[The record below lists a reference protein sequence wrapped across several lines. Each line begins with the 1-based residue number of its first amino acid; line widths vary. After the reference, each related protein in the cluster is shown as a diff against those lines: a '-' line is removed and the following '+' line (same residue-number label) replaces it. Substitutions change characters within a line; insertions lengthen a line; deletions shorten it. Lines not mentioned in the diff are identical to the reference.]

1 METKDFVT
9 FQEALEVLINH
20 QGMTKNEATSALEKL
35 GEAQGFNPYDDQI
48 PYEAFFQLE
57 GAADVTGK
65 AVQKALTGSTSSAIA
80 PIASKEEVEKS
91 LVTSVNQSLVSR
103 GLAELPAGLIID
115 MMPERLQAYREA
127 LGLIDEVAFETAVL
141 EQDQKMSENLN
152 RYRQANNEG
161 RKNLRQLFNPET
173 RKALV
178 NGLMS
183 RVGITTEEVDAEVE
197 EFNAQ
202 CAAED
207 QAYLESKIV
216 QPKVVT
222 QEEAIAHLRQK
233 MAKLGIN
240 V

>member
-1 METKDFVT
+1 MENNNDTLT
-9 FQEALEVLINH
+9 FDDALEALMTS
-20 QGMTKNEATSALEKL
+20 QGKTEAEATNALEKI
-35 GEAQGFNPYDDQI
+35 GAAQGFD
-48 PYEAFFQLE
+48 PYEDKIPWNAVFQVD
-57 GAADVTGK
+57 GAMNGADE
-65 AVQKALTGSTSSAIA
+65 AVQKALTSGTSSAIA
-80 PIASKEEVEKS
+80 PVTPKEATNQ
-91 LVTSVNQSLVSR
+91 LVTSVNQSLISR
-103 GLAELPAGLIID
+103 GLAELPADLIID

-127 LGLIDEVAFETAVL
+127 LGLIDEVAFVTAVL

-173 RKALV
+173 RRALV

-222 QEEAIAHLRQK
+222 QEEAVALLKQK
-233 MAKLGIN
+233 MTKLGID